1 MAHPLE
7 GKTISRILIAEDK
20 EALKF
25 ETTEGDVIAIAYGD
39 CCSTTWVEHVDLP
52 ARGFPALVQSVS
64 NLDLDKPDEESE
76 YSVIQFYGLKITT
89 NNGDIVIDYRN
100 ESNGYYGGDLVFEGS
115 YAWYSRTDEDAK
127 WMPIAS

>member
-1 MAHPLE
+1 MTHPLE
-7 GKTISRILIAEDK
+7 GKTITGILIAEDK

-52 ARGFPALVQSVS
+52 ARGFPALVQSVES
-64 NLDLDKPDEESE
+64 LELNSDLDTRDGELA
-76 YSVIQFYGLKITT
+76 FYGLKITT
-89 NNGDIVIDYRN
+89 NNGDIIIDYRN

-115 YAWYSRTDEDAK
+115 YAWYPRTDEDAK
-127 WMPIAS
+127 WEPIAS